1 MLSIMVRPFVL
12 VVLFFG
18 AAFIAHHVLKFVKPG
33 RLRNVLTRR
42 MVIIPVTEADR
53 KDWLPVILLFG
64 FTAVLWAFIWFS
76 DPLAHHCSIC

>member
-53 KDWLPVILLFG
+53 KDWLPVILIWG
-64 FTAVLWAFIWFS
+64 FISIFYTAIWFS
-76 DPLAHHCSIC
+76 DPVGHH